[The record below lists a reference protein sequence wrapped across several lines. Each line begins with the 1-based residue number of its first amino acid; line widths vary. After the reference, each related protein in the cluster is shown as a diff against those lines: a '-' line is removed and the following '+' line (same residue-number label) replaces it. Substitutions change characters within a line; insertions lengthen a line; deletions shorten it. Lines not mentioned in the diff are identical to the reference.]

1 MAELTSTQAAA
12 IERTDRG
19 LALSAGA
26 GCGKTRVLAERFLA
40 QLASRPGRSLA
51 ELVAMTFTEKAARE
65 LRDRVRKTCR
75 ARMIAETDEQE
86 MMFWRDVG
94 RGLEAAPIGTIHS
107 FCSRLLRRHALRCGI
122 DPEFEVLDVA
132 VAPTLRKRSV
142 DHFLGRRLADRDD
155 DLHTLAVAWGLDATR
170 EAIEYVIEKR
180 AIDDP
185 ERTAGRSPDEILA
198 IWKGFRDETIAP
210 RLTAS
215 LNQTLADCRDRL
227 IAGDCR
233 QEKIKL
239 KIEQLF
245 DRIEEFA
252 GATKPEESIDAL
264 NRLRSS
270 LSLSGT
276 RAEYWA
282 SQSAYDDVKSAFAET
297 KKAIDDFLQ
306 LFQHDKMMTD
316 RSIDRSLRLARL
328 ARGAIAEHDRSKRS
342 ESRID
347 FDDLLIK
354 TRDLLRDYP
363 DIRDECSRMIRFI
376 LVDEFQDTDPVQAEI
391 LEALR
396 AGDRIVDGLFFVGD
410 VKQSI
415 YRFRGAKPELFGRF
429 SSRMPKDSR
438 LALTENFRASAGL
451 IDFTNTVFA
460 DHFSAPEHRLVPG
473 LGRIE
478 EDRDPRV
485 EFLWPIP
492 DPTTDR
498 EGGDAGVDSDDSDSD
513 SNSDVGSKLSADEL
527 RVIEAKRLA
536 RRIAVLLDEGLP
548 IRDPKTATIRP
559 ANGGDIAI
567 LFRAMTNTAVYE
579 QALTEEGL
587 DYHIVGGAAFFA
599 RDEVRDLINVL
610 AAIDD
615 PLDEVSLTG
624 ALRSPFFGI
633 SDEGL
638 FWLAEGSDAGLVEG
652 FERVNE
658 LNNSDKMMS
667 RSDRRRV
674 NRARS
679 LLARWRG
686 LKDRVRP
693 SELVAFVLDESGYEA
708 ALLAEFLG
716 ERKRANARKLIR
728 LARSFDDVPGVA
740 LGDFVAKLRDD
751 VRTGPREEEA
761 ATTEEEGESI
771 RIMSIHQSKGLEFPI
786 VVVADLSRPIAPRTG
801 KISVH
806 ATLGIVARPDPPPG
820 AGIGDQPE
828 VGESLG
834 IIVHKYDDQYE
845 DKLES
850 LRLFYVATTRA
861 RDYLILSSA
870 GEPDRRASG
879 SPALSLLS
887 KRFDLRTGE
896 PLVRVDGDWKPPLV
910 RVVGELPPP
919 LSRSRKAPRPS
930 RLELARTITRRIGSE
945 TDRFA
950 LESAAIRAG
959 RKRKKSGR

>member
-1 MAELTSTQAAA
+1 MAELTATQAAA
-12 IERTDRG
+12 IARTDRG

-40 QLASRPGRSLA
+40 QLEARPGHALA

-65 LRDRVRKTCR
+65 LRDRVRRTCR
-75 ARMIAETDEQE
+75 ARMIAETNEQE
-86 MMFWRDVG
+86 IIFWRDVG

-107 FCSRLLRRHALRCGI
+107 FCSRLLRRYALRCGI
-122 DPEFEVLDVA
+122 DPEFELLDVA
-132 VAPTLRKRSV
+132 VAPTLLKRSV
-142 DHFLGRRLADRDD
+142 DKYLGRRLADRDD
-155 DLHTLAVAWGLDATR
+155 DLHALAVAWGLDATR
-170 EAIEYVIEKR
+170 EAIEYVIGKR
-180 AIDDP
+180 TIDDP
-185 ERTAGRSPDEILA
+185 ARTANRSPDEILA
-198 IWKGFRDETIAP
+198 IWKGYRDETIVP
-210 RLTAS
+210 RVAAS
-215 LNQTLADCRDRL
+215 LNQTLVKCRDRL

-233 QEKIKL
+233 QEKFKI
-239 KIEQLF
+239 KIEELF
-245 DRIEEFA
+245 DRIDDFA
-252 GATKPEESIDAL
+252 VATNPQESIDAL

-276 RAEYWA
+276 RAEYWS
-282 SQSAYDDVKSAFAET
+282 SQTAYADVKSSFAET
-297 KKAIDDFLQ
+297 REAADDYINIFVY
-306 LFQHDKMMTD
+306 DDIMTA

-328 ARGAIAEHDRSKRS
+328 ACAAIAEHDRSKRS

-354 TRDLLRDYP
+354 TRDLLRNDP
-363 DIRDECSRMIRFI
+363 DIRDECSRMIGFI

-396 AGDRIVDGLFFVGD
+396 AGDRIVNGLFFVGD
-410 VKQSI
+410 EKQSI
-415 YRFRGAKPELFGRF
+415 YRFRGAKPELFSRF

-438 LALTENFRASAGL
+438 LALTENFRAAAGL
-451 IDFTNTVFA
+451 IDFTNAVFA

-478 EDRDPRV
+478 GDRDPRV
-485 EFLWPIP
+485 EFLWPAP
-492 DPTTDR
+492 DPKPDR
-498 EGGDAGVDSDDSDSD
+498 QGGGAEVDSAESDSGVEPKR
-513 SNSDVGSKLSADEL
+513 SVDEL
-527 RVIEAKRLA
+527 RVLEAKRLA
-536 RRIAVLLDEGLP
+536 RRIASLLDEGLP
-548 IRDPKTATIRP
+548 IRDPKTGAIRA

-579 QALTEEGL
+579 QALTDEDL

-610 AAIDD
+610 ATIDD
-615 PLDEVSLTG
+615 PLDELSLTG
-624 ALRSPFFGI
+624 ALRSPFFGV

-638 FWLAEGSDAGLVEG
+638 FWLANGEGAGAAGLVEG
-652 FERVNE
+652 FERVGESNHT
-658 LNNSDKMMS
+658 DKMMT

-674 NRARS
+674 DRARS

-686 LKDRVRP
+686 LKDHVRP
-693 SELVAFVLDESGYEA
+693 SELVALVLDESGYEA

-728 LARSFDDVPGVA
+728 LARSFDFVPGVA
-740 LGDFVAKLRDD
+740 VGDFIAKLRDD

-786 VVVADLSRPIAPRTG
+786 VVVADLSRANAPRTG
-801 KISVH
+801 KIAVH
-806 ATLGIVARPDPPPG
+806 AALGVVARPDPPPG

-828 VGESLG
+828 PGESLG
-834 IIVHKYDDQYE
+834 ILVHKLDDEYE
-845 DKLES
+845 DNLEA

-870 GEPDRRASG
+870 GEPDRGASG

-887 KRFDLRTGE
+887 RRFNPRTGE
-896 PLVRVDGDWKPPLV
+896 PLVQIDGDWKPPVVL
-910 RVVGELPPP
+910 VVGELPPP
-919 LSRSRKAPRPS
+919 RSRARKPPRPS
-930 RLELARTITRRIGSE
+930 RLELARTITRRIQ
-945 TDRFA
+945 TDD
-950 LESAAIRAG
+950 E
-959 RKRKKSGR
+959 